1 MTTAFTTLGLS
12 EQEYREEL
20 ISELIRAMRSEGGSP
35 TIHAI
40 AHAVARV
47 AELDHLRMGEQLA
60 EADVRIAGAPEPRTA
75 RGWPMD

>member
-1 MTTAFTTLGLS
+1 MTTTFTPLGLS

-20 ISELIRAMRSEGGSP
+20 IGELIRAMRSEGGSP

-47 AELDHLRMGEQLA
+47 TELDHLRMGEQLA
-60 EADVRIAGAPEPRTA
+60 EAGVRIAGTGEPTA
-75 RGWPMD
+75 RDWPTD